1 MKGANRHEIDPDRG
15 KYMTHDGMVQD
26 ITLMKQFNVNAVRTS
41 HYPNTP
47 EWYAL
52 CDRVRALRARRGQ
65 HRGAP
70 LRQRHEEP
78 AGQRPAW
85 EPLFL
90 DRVQRM
96 VERDKNHPSII
107 IWSMGNETGDGPNA
121 AAAYQ
126 WAKRRDPSRPFH
138 NEGSTSHGGSNAD
151 INSFIYHRGSLHL
164 ADRAAKRP
172 AMPLILCE
180 YTHAMGNSNGGLKE
194 YWDVFYSGTNA
205 QGGFVWDWVDQGLWQ
220 PVPPEHQART
230 GQSRFLAYGGWFED
244 RVGVRNDSNFC
255 MNGVIAGDRTP
266 HPSAWAFNY
275 VYRYIH
281 AAAADL
287 AHGTVR
293 VKNWH
298 DFVNTADVVDGHWDM
313 KADGR
318 AVASGAFPAL
328 DLAPREEKTFTLALP
343 AITPEPGVEVLAQC
357 ELHLEGRYA
366 VGEEGIRGRVGAV
379 RPAVEDRRCGNTRR
393 INRQS
398 ARRG

>member
-1 MKGANRHEIDPDRG
+1 
-15 KYMTHDGMVQD
+15 
-26 ITLMKQFNVNAVRTS
+26 
-41 HYPNTP
+41 
-47 EWYAL
+47 
-52 CDRVRALRARRGQ
+52 
-65 HRGAP
+65 
-70 LRQRHEEP
+70 
-78 AGQRPAW
+78 
-85 EPLFL
+85 
-90 DRVQRM
+90 M

-107 IWSMGNETGDGPNA
+107 IWSMGNESGDGPNA

-151 INSFIYHRGSLHL
+151 INSFMYPPAAALARSRSEAPGHAAHPLRVHPRDGQLERRPEGVLGPLLLGHQRARRVRVGLGRPGSL
-164 ADRAAKRP
+164 AARAAASTRR
-172 AMPLILCE
+172 
-180 YTHAMGNSNGGLKE
+180 
-194 YWDVFYSGTNA
+194 
-205 QGGFVWDWVDQGLWQ
+205 
-220 PVPPEHQART
+220 RT

-244 RVGVRNDSNFC
+244 RVGVRNDNNFC

-266 HPSAWAFNY
+266 HPSAWAFKY

-287 AHGTVR
+287 ARGTVR

-298 DFVNTADVVDGHWDM
+298 DFVNTADVVDGHWDV

-318 AVASGAFPAL
+318 TVASGAFPAL

-343 AITPEPGVEVLAQC
+343 ADHAGAWRRVLAQR

-366 VGEEGIRGRVGAV
+366 VGEEGIRGRVGSV
-379 RPAVEDRRCGNTRR
+379 RPAVEVGRCGNTRR

-398 ARRG
+398 TRRG